1 MKRFNNHKMFDLK
14 KKIIKTI
21 LSWVVRQCS
30 ALACQIKDVKRD
42 MYERER
48 ESVCVSVW

>member
-1 MKRFNNHKMFDLK
+1 MKYLTIIKCFELS

-48 ESVCVSVW
+48 ECVCGGGR